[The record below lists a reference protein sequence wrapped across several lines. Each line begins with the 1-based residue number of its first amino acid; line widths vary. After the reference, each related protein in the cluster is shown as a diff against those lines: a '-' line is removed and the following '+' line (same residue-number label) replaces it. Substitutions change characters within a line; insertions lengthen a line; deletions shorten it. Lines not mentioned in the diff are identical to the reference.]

1 MRTCLERLQAGTWS
15 SEPGHHQ
22 PGHGEIDEGFTT
34 GVRPLKIAGK
44 PTMVRDPGIGAFY
57 YPSSGKE
64 MKAFGQDLVPI
75 DGRSFWCPHPAQTG
89 PAMFDELET
98 NPKVLLNPL
107 LERITRIAAIY
118 PDDLKAR
125 QVPDQRHKQLAA
137 SLPIAEGSAGAP

>member
-1 MRTCLERLQAGTWS
+1 
-15 SEPGHHQ
+15 
-22 PGHGEIDEGFTT
+22 
-34 GVRPLKIAGK
+34 
-44 PTMVRDPGIGAFY
+44 MVRDPGIRAFH

-64 MKAFGQDLVPI
+64 MKAFGQDRVPI

-107 LERITRIAAIY
+107 LERITCIAAIY

-125 QVPDQRHKQLAA
+125 QVSDQRHKQLAA
-137 SLPIAEGSAGAP
+137 SLPIAEGSFEHLDRHQQALGVHQQMPFSAPDFFFRRRSRAYRLAPN

>member
-1 MRTCLERLQAGTWS
+1 MKASLLVYVPSKSRDNRRWCVIQALVRSTIHLS
-15 SEPGHHQ
+15 SKH
-22 PGHGEIDEGFTT
+22 
-34 GVRPLKIAGK
+34 
-44 PTMVRDPGIGAFY
+44 
-57 YPSSGKE
+57 

-75 DGRSFWCPHPAQTG
+75 DGRSFWCPHSAQTG

-137 SLPIAEGSAGAP
+137 SLPIAQGSAGAP